1 MMNARGPGM
10 QNRNARGTG
19 ARPRQ
24 PASKVLKKLWRYLA
38 RYQWLIIA
46 ASLLSVVSNVLALL
60 SPKLSG
66 AAIDAIIPG
75 SVDFPIVIRYVL
87 LMVLV
92 AAASALLSW
101 LLSAM
106 MIRLSRSV
114 VKQMRADLFNH
125 MTRLPVSFF
134 DTHQAGDVISILS
147 YDVDTVGAS
156 ISTDLTQIL
165 TSLITVIGSFTMMM
179 TISPVLMII
188 FLFTIPISIMFTKH
202 RSKVVRPLFS
212 ARSRMLGKLNGYNE
226 ETVSGLKTIR
236 AYHQEEEFN
245 NRFAV
250 HNDDATT
257 ATWKAEHYAVKTGP
271 TVNLINNI
279 SMSLVSVFGSVL
291 YMLGGISLGGVS
303 SFVLYSRKFSGPINE
318 FANILSE
325 LQSALAAAERVLG
338 LIELEMEPEDADDAE
353 DVEHCDGRVT
363 FRDVSFGYTDDVTVL
378 HDVTFTAEPGKTVA
392 IVGETGCGK
401 TTMINLLMRFY
412 DVSKGAILLDGKDI
426 RTLKRSS
433 LRRQFTMVLQDTWL
447 FDGTVYDNI
456 AYARPEATCEEVIA
470 AAKAAHIHEM
480 ILSLPNGYDTIVT
493 SGGGSIS
500 KGQKQLMTIARAM
513 LLDARILIL
522 DEATSNVDTR
532 TEHLIRDA
540 MLALQKGR
548 TSFIIAHRLSTI
560 VGADEIL
567 VMDKGR
573 IVERGTHTE
582 LLAMGGV
589 YAAMYNA
596 QFDGTSSPLSA
607 AIG

>member
-1 MMNARGPGM
+1 MNAGRGM
-10 QNRNARGTG
+10 QGGNSRGTG

-24 PASKVLKKLWRYLA
+24 PSGQVLRKLWRYLA
-38 RYQWLIIA
+38 RYRWLIVSA
-46 ASLLSVVSNVLALL
+46 CLLSVVCNVLTLL
-60 SPKLSG
+60 TPKLSG
-66 AAIDAIIPG
+66 SAIDAIIPG
-75 SVDFPIVIRYVL
+75 NVNFPVVIRYVI
-87 LMVLV
+87 LMVIL
-92 AAASALLSW
+92 AAVSAGLSW

-106 MIRLSRSV
+106 MIHLSRSV
-114 VKQMRADLFNH
+114 VKQMRGDLFDH
-125 MTRLPVSFF
+125 LTRLPVSFF
-134 DTHQAGDVISILS
+134 DTHQTGDVISILS

-165 TSLITVIGSFTMMM
+165 TSLITVVGSFSMMV
-179 TISPVLMII
+179 TISPVLLII
-188 FLFTIPISIMFTKH
+188 FAFTIPASILFTKH
-202 RSKVVRPLFS
+202 RSRVVRPLFS
-212 ARSRMLGKLNGYNE
+212 ARSRMLGRLNGYNE

-245 NRFAV
+245 RRFAQ
-250 HNDDATT
+250 HNENATT
-257 ATWKAEHYAVKTGP
+257 ATWRADHYATMTGP
-271 TVNLINNI
+271 TVNLINNL
-279 SMSLVSVFGSVL
+279 SMSLVSVFGSIL
-291 YMLGGISLGGVS
+291 YMAGGITLGGVS

-325 LQSALAAAERVLG
+325 LQSALAAAERVLS
-338 LIELEMEPEDADDAE
+338 LIDLETEPEDDPSAKE
-353 DVEHCDGRVT
+353 LESCEGRIT
-363 FRDVSFGYTDDVTVL
+363 FRDVSFGYTPETRVL
-378 HDVTFTAEPGKTVA
+378 HHIDFTAEPGKTIA

-401 TTMINLLMRFY
+401 TTLINLLMRFY
-412 DVSKGAILLDGKDI
+412 DVSEGAILLDGQDI
-426 RTLKRSS
+426 RTLTRAS

-447 FDGTVYDNI
+447 FDGTVYENI
-456 AYARPEATCEEVIA
+456 AYARPDATREEVVA
-470 AAKAAHIHEM
+470 AAKAAHIHDM
-480 ILSLPNGYDTIVT
+480 ILSLPQGYDTIVT
-493 SGGGSIS
+493 GSGGSIS

-573 IVERGTHTE
+573 IVERGPHRE
-582 LLAMGGV
+582 LLERGGV

-596 QFDGTSSPLSA
+596 QFDLPEA
-607 AIG
+607 AQTA